1 MVSNFTPETILPHTI
16 ELSVQQ
22 QRWLKIADELKEL
35 AVETKDFKLLEASFL
50 YARAARGDTAAAT
63 RVRAQELASESSK
76 ILEVM
81 KEAIEVYWYIYAGL
95 VTQVAGKVIPS
106 EKRTATALEHLREYF
121 FSALGRY
128 PSLAEESEI
137 VAQAQNYKI
146 FSLAF
151 MRELQRPLAS

>member
-1 MVSNFTPETILPHTI
+1 MVSHFTPETVPPHTI

-22 QRWLKIADELKEL
+22 QRWLNIAEELKVL
-35 AVETKDFKLLEASFL
+35 AIKSRDLNLLEASFL
-50 YARAARGDTAAAT
+50 YGRAARGDEAALIQIK
-63 RVRAQELASESSK
+63 AQELASESSK

-128 PSLAEESEI
+128 PSPAEESEI